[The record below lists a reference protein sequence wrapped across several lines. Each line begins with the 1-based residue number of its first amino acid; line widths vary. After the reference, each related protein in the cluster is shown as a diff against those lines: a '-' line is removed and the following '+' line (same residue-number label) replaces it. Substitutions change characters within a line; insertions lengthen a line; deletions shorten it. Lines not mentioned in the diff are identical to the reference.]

1 MFAWLMG
8 GCRVL
13 EAYTCD
19 YRAGTNVVGKRAVSL
34 DIEELMSVSVGEY
47 GLPRLPA
54 RAHSHSYLQLY
65 KLNKIHRSHYTI
77 SPFNPIPST
86 LFLDNDYP
94 TPSYIAYHQSYQS
107 GSPPKM
113 H

>member
-54 RAHSHSYLQLY
+54 RAHSQLLATIQTEQNTSLALYHISLQSNTIHSLP
-65 KLNKIHRSHYTI
+65 R
-77 SPFNPIPST
+77 
-86 LFLDNDYP
+86 
-94 TPSYIAYHQSYQS
+94 
-107 GSPPKM
+107 
-113 H
+113 